1 MAKLTFKGSYSSGS
15 TIPQATSIVYGA
27 NLKKSSSKD
36 SKKPVAKKK
45 ALTRESPTNGN

>member
-36 SKKPVAKKK
+36 SKKPIAKKK
-45 ALTRESPTNGN
+45 AVAKEPPANGN